1 VSLTSQTMSARIA
14 WFANPRAGYK
24 HMPGY
29 EDLEAR
35 VIDTGECTVCG
46 ACITACP
53 DSHIKLI
60 ENRPKRPKRA
70 MDCVGCHTCYDA
82 CYMLRHDL
90 IKDIEGST
98 IGWGKKE
105 SIGLYR
111 RIVAARTK
119 APQVKKECQDGGIVT
134 TLLMYALDR
143 GVIDGALVV
152 DRDNW
157 APVACIAET
166 REEIIHAAGTKY
178 GVVPLLKELR
188 AAVVDHGLGKICVVG
203 SPCHI
208 QSIRYLKHKGLP
220 LASSVKLTIGLF
232 CRENYEYACITEK
245 IGAKGVDIDQVDK
258 LDVSDEFSIYVASE
272 KLSFPITE
280 AKSCVPRHC
289 LVCQDF
295 AAELADIAIGS
306 GGSAEGWSTVIIR
319 TEEGEKVFGDM
330 VKEGLV
336 ETKDMGDIV
345 DVREI
350 AGRKKEKAKQTEET
364 FKLKKRGL
372 TKKEIAAI
380 LGITEERVSH
390 RLDGI

>member
-1 VSLTSQTMSARIA
+1 
-14 WFANPRAGYK
+14 
-24 HMPGY
+24 MPSY

-35 VIDTGECTVCG
+35 IIDTGECTVCG

-53 DSHIKLI
+53 GSHIKLI
-60 ENRPKRPKRA
+60 ENKPKRPKRTV
-70 MDCVGCHTCYDA
+70 DCVGCSVCYEA

-111 RIVAARTK
+111 RIMAARTK
-119 APQVKKECQDGGIVT
+119 DPQVTKGCQDGGIVT
-134 TLLMYALDR
+134 TLLLYALDS
-143 GVIDGALVV
+143 GIMDGALVV
-152 DRDNW
+152 GRDNW
-157 APVACIAET
+157 APVACIAKT
-166 REEIIHAAGTKY
+166 RDEIMLSAGSKY

-220 LASSVKLTIGLF
+220 LASSVKLTVGLF
-232 CRENYEYACITEK
+232 CRENYEYACISEK
-245 IGAKGVDIDQVDK
+245 IGAKGVYIDQVDK
-258 LDVSDEFSIYVASE
+258 LDVSDEFSIYAGGE

-295 AAELADIAIGS
+295 TAELADIAIGS
-306 GGSAEGWSTVIIR
+306 SGSAEGWSTVIMR
-319 TEEGEKVFGDM
+319 TEEGEKVFAGM
-330 VKEGLV
+330 EEKKLI
-336 ETKDMGDIV
+336 ETK
-345 DVREI
+345 EI
-350 AGRKKEKAKQTEET
+350 ANIADIKEIASRKQEKAKQTEEMLS
-364 FKLKKRGL
+364 FRGRGMD
-372 TKKEIAAI
+372 KKEIADI

>member
-1 VSLTSQTMSARIA
+1 
-14 WFANPRAGYK
+14 
-24 HMPGY
+24 MPSY

-35 VIDTGECTVCG
+35 IIDTGECTVCG

-60 ENRPKRPKRA
+60 ENRPKRPRRA

-98 IGWGKKE
+98 IGWGKRE

-119 APQVKKECQDGGIVT
+119 DPQVTKGCQDGGIVT
-134 TLLMYALDR
+134 TLLLYALAR

-152 DRDNW
+152 GRDNW
-157 APVACIAET
+157 APVACVAET
-166 REEIIHAAGTKY
+166 RDEIMLSAGSKY

-220 LASSVKLTIGLF
+220 LASSVKLIIGLF
-232 CRENYEYACITEK
+232 CRENYEYTCVAERIR
-245 IGAKGVDIDQVDK
+245 AKGVDIDQVDK
-258 LDVSDEFSIYVASE
+258 LDVSDEFHICAASGE
-272 KLSFPITE
+272 LSFPITE
-280 AKSCVPRHC
+280 VKSCVPRHC

-306 GGSAEGWSTVIIR
+306 SGSAEAWSTVIIR
-319 TEEGEKVFGDM
+319 TEEGDELFGGMAGD
-330 VKEGLV
+330 GLV
-336 ETKDMGDIV
+336 EAKDIEDIV

-364 FKLKKRGL
+364 FRLKKRGL

>member
-1 VSLTSQTMSARIA
+1 MSS
-14 WFANPRAGYK
+14 
-24 HMPGY
+24 Y

-35 VIDTGECTVCG
+35 IIDTKECTVCG

-60 ENRPKRPKRA
+60 ENRPKRTKRT

-82 CYMLRHDL
+82 CYMLRHEL
-90 IKDIEGST
+90 IKDIESST
-98 IGWGKKE
+98 IGWRRKE
-105 SIGLYR
+105 SIGSYR
-111 RIVAARTK
+111 RIVAARTRDTEI
-119 APQVKKECQDGGIVT
+119 QRTCQNGGVVT
-134 TLLMYALDR
+134 TLLLYALDTDF
-143 GVIDGALVV
+143 IDGALVV
-152 DRDNW
+152 GREAW
-157 APVACIAET
+157 APVVCVAKT
-166 REEIIHAAGTKY
+166 RDEIIRVAGSKY
-178 GVVPLLKELR
+178 GVVPVLKELR
-188 AAVVDHGLGKICVVG
+188 AAVVDHGLSKICVVS

-232 CRENYEYACITEK
+232 CRENYEYACIAEK
-245 IGAKGVDIDQVDK
+245 IRTKGVDMSQVRK
-258 LDVSDEFSIYVASE
+258 LDVSDKFNVYAAGS

-306 GGSAEGWSTVIIR
+306 GGSLEGWSTVIVR
-319 TEEGEKVFGDM
+319 TERGEEVFGGM
-330 VKEGLV
+330 AQRGLV
-336 ETKDMGDIV
+336 ETREAGDIAE
-345 DVREI
+345 VREI
-350 AGRKKEKAKQTEET
+350 AGRKKEKAKQTEDT
-364 FKLKKRGL
+364 FRLNKQGL
-372 TKKEIAAI
+372 TKKEIADI